1 MSSRQERREPWKLPY
16 QKRKS
21 VSKKFKDTEIEIQKA
36 KQSQNWTKVKRLKYI
51 LRKVWWGIK
60 RYKNK

>member
-1 MSSRQERREPWKLPY
+1 VFL
-16 QKRKS
+16 
-21 VSKKFKDTEIEIQKA
+21 KKFKDTEIEIQKA
-36 KQSQNWTKVKRLKYI
+36 KQSQDWTKVKRLKYI